1 MSNPVRSS
9 SVPTDI
15 VRLEQANAVMR
26 SANLA
31 LAHDNV
37 ATLCALGFSH
47 EHIEELKQKGGFRSS
62 SIAQNTRMISRLR
75 QLGDGN
81 AQ

>member
-1 MSNPVRSS
+1 MSKPVRGS

-15 VRLEQANAVMR
+15 ARLEQANAMMR

-31 LAHDNV
+31 LARDDV
-37 ATLCALGFSH
+37 ATLAALGFSH
-47 EHIEELKQKGGFRSS
+47 QHIEELKPKGGFWSS
-62 SIAQNTRMISRLR
+62 SIAQNTRMITRFR
-75 QLGDGN
+75 KEGGAY

>member
-1 MSNPVRSS
+1 MSNSVRSI

-15 VRLEQANAVMR
+15 IRLEQANAMMR

-31 LAHDNV
+31 LARDDV
-37 ATLCALGFSH
+37 ATLAALGFSH
-47 EHIEELKQKGGFRSS
+47 QHIGELKQNGGFRSS
-62 SIAQNTRMISRLR
+62 SIAQNTRMITHLR
-75 QLGDGN
+75 KEGDAY

>member
-9 SVPTDI
+9 SVTTDI
-15 VRLEQANAVMR
+15 VLLEQANVVMR

-31 LAHDNV
+31 LANDDV
-37 ATLCALGFSH
+37 ATLSALGFSH
-47 EHIEELKQKGGFRSS
+47 QHIRELKQNGGFRSS
-62 SIAQNTRMISRLR
+62 SIAQNTRMITRLR
-75 QLGDGN
+75 KMGDAY

>member
-31 LAHDNV
+31 LARDDV
-37 ATLCALGFSH
+37 ATLSALGFSH
-47 EHIEELKQKGGFRSS
+47 QHIGELKQKGGFRSS
-62 SIAQNTRMISRLR
+62 SIAQNTRMITRLR
-75 QLGDGN
+75 KVGEAY